1 MQWQNDLGVHNN
13 GDDMAQQR
21 QFPLGGLGQVL
32 SSFGATEVLVKR
44 LAPNDNGKN
53 QIYLAGD
60 VSALGKIPTGEVQL
74 VTGTSLKAGANKRG
88 PIFRSAIN
96 LHWLDKDGSLVPAPH
111 AKLIL
116 YPQYSE
122 VRLSGFVRGCPA
134 APSHL
139 FDIKRAGRSPG
150 RVLVLAPLPDGRV
163 IAAAF
168 PSDSAE
174 ARCLLEHDGEPYGVL
189 HRFEL
194 SADNSA
200 TSSEHLLVSRLRNI
214 HLAGWLDPVYLQTDG
229 SHKPCVG
236 TNCGGVT
243 LESHLGILSNG
254 RAEPD
259 FHGWEVK
266 QHGVFSLAR
275 PRSSRITLMTPEPS
289 GGAYVESGPEYF
301 IRTWG
306 YEDRKGRDDRINFG
320 GVYRSGGNAHGLT
333 GLRLVLQGY
342 DSKAGTFDG
351 DGCIALLSNADE
363 VAASWSFA
371 KLMDHWRMKHA
382 KAAFVP
388 SQLQRNPTIRYR
400 YGNHIMLAEGAKFK
414 LLLRAFVEGAVYYD
428 PGLKIEKAGSAR
440 PEIKRRSQ
448 FRVDSR
454 RLASLYEKTRIVDV
468 LENV

>member
-1 MQWQNDLGVHNN
+1 MSDLG
-13 GDDMAQQR
+13 R
-21 QFPLGGLGQVL
+21 VL
-32 SSFGATEVLVKR
+32 AGFGATEVLVKR

-74 VTGTSLKAGANKRG
+74 VAGTSQKAGAKRG
-88 PIFRSAIN
+88 PIFRSAVN
-96 LHWLDKDGSLVPAPH
+96 MYWLGEDYSLVQAPH

-122 VRLSGFVRGCPA
+122 VRLSGFVRDCPA

-139 FDIKRAGRSPG
+139 FDIKRAGRNPG
-150 RVLVLAPLPDGRV
+150 RVLLLAPLPDGRV
-163 IAAAF
+163 ITTAF
-168 PSDSAE
+168 SPESAE
-174 ARCLLEHDGEPYGVL
+174 AKCLLEQDGEPYGVL

-194 SADNSA
+194 GGDTG
-200 TSSEHLLVSRLRNI
+200 TSSETLLISRLRSI
-214 HLAGWLDPVYLQTDG
+214 HLAGWLDPVYLQPDG
-229 SHKPCVG
+229 SHRPCLG
-236 TNCGGVT
+236 PNCGGVT

-275 PRSSRITLMTPEPS
+275 PRSTRITLMTPEPS
-289 GGAYVESGPEYF
+289 GGAYVDAGPEYF

-306 YEDRKGRDDRINFG
+306 YEDRKGRADRINFG
-320 GVYRSGGNAHGLT
+320 GVYRSGGDAHSLT

-342 DSKAGTFDG
+342 DSRKETFDG
-351 DGCIALLSNADE
+351 DGCIALLDRADE

-371 KLMDHWRMKHA
+371 KLMNHWRMKHA

-388 SQLQRNPTIRYR
+388 SQLQRSPTIRYR
-400 YGNHIMLAEGAKFK
+400 YGSNVMLAEGAKFK
-414 LLLRAFVEGAVYYD
+414 LLLRAFAEGAVYYD
-428 PGLKIEKAGSAR
+428 PGLKMEKAASEH

-454 RLASLYEKTRIVDV
+454 KLASLYEKNRIVDV
-468 LENV
+468 LEGT